1 MTDIFLYGTLRH
13 LPLLGVVLDRDPAA
27 LDTTPASLP
36 DHATRWAEG
45 QAFPMVVAEPGAS
58 APGLL
63 LRGLDATAL
72 DRLTFYEAIFGYPL
86 HDVTVTTMNGTHVA
100 RVFLPPDTGL
110 TPGAPFDLQ
119 DWAESWG
126 DISLSAAGDA
136 MARFGR
142 VAPEDLA
149 PVMPFLRARGWSHAL
164 ARDTAPQT
172 LRSTMTLADVQL
184 HDRPRRYDGFF
195 RMEGLDL
202 SHRRFDGG
210 WSPRVRREGF
220 VAFDAALVLPY
231 DPKND
236 LVLVIEQMRYGPL
249 LRHDA
254 APWVLEPIAGL
265 IDAGESPAD
274 SARRE
279 AEEEA
284 GITLGDLIPM
294 TRVYAS
300 PGYSSEF
307 FHCFLGLCDLSN
319 FHTGIGGLDEENED
333 IRSHVLPL
341 SRAMELIATGEINA
355 APLAMMLLWVQAHRD
370 RLRATA

>member
-1 MTDIFLYGTLRH
+1 M
-13 LPLLGVVLDRDPAA
+13 PLLACVLGRDTAA
-27 LDTTPASLP
+27 LDLSPATLP
-36 DHATRWAEG
+36 GHATHWAEG
-45 QAFPMVVAEPGAS
+45 ESFPLLIAGEG

-63 LRGLDATAL
+63 VHGLDEDAVA
-72 DRLTFYEAIFGYPL
+72 RLTFYEAIFAYTPQEM
-86 HDVTVTTMNGTHVA
+86 TVATMTDTHA
-100 RVFLPPDTGL
+100 ALVFRPPDSGL
-110 TPGAPFDLQ
+110 APGAPFDLD
-119 DWAESWG
+119 DWAARWG

-136 MARFGR
+136 MARFGN
-142 VAPEDLA
+142 VAPADLRA
-149 PVMPFLRARGWSHAL
+149 VMPFLRARGWSHQL

-172 LRSTMTLADVQL
+172 LRSTMSTADVDLQG
-184 HDRPRRYDGFF
+184 RPRRYDGFF

-202 SHRRFDGG
+202 RHRRFDGG
-210 WSPRVRREGF
+210 WSPRVEREGF

-265 IDAGESPAD
+265 IDAGENPAD
-274 SARRE
+274 CARRE

-284 GITLGDLIPM
+284 GITLGDLRPM
-294 TRVYAS
+294 TKVYAS

-307 FHCFLGLCDLSN
+307 FHCFLGLCDLSR
-319 FHTGIGGLDEENED
+319 FDTGIGGLDEENED
-333 IRSHVLPL
+333 IRSHVIPL
-341 SRAMELIATGEINA
+341 ARAMELIATGEINA

-370 RLRATA
+370 DLRAGL